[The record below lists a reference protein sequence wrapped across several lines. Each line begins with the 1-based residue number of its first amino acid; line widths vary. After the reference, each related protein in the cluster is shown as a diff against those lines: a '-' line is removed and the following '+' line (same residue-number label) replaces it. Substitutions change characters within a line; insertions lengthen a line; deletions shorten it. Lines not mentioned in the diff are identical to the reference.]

1 MSTRFLC
8 VGHLRVAFFFNS
20 QICSLKINQITI
32 RKHLGNIN
40 TSYLQR
46 QKLKMI
52 VMRLSQVCLFGLSL
66 FLFSPLNGQ
75 TLNDQKFGK
84 GLLNFTAADSSFTV
98 KFAPRIQTRFQS
110 AWSHDGDTYGEGEY
124 NFLVRRARFKFDG
137 WAYSP
142 KLRYKL
148 ELGLSNRDISGASQY
163 NRNTPRYILDAVV
176 MWNFAP
182 GFELWAGQTKLPGN
196 IERVVSSGNLQLIDR
211 SILNSKFNIDRDMG
225 IQLRYKHKIG
235 QMLVREKL
243 ALSQGEGRNITEG
256 NLGGLQYTSR
266 LELLPFGAFAKKG
279 DYSQSDL
286 VREADLKLMLAATY
300 DLNQNAVKNRSNMGS
315 YMALDD
321 GSLYQTDITTVF
333 VDAMLKYRGF
343 SIMAEYANRKAEDP
357 IALNSD
363 GSTASIVQVGNAT
376 NVQASYLFKNN
387 FEFTGRH
394 SAITYDAVTGKGDQ
408 VVYTAGVSK
417 YVVGHKLKIQS
428 DLSLGQ
434 IDGNEDFIEFRM
446 GFDLHF

>member
-1 MSTRFLC
+1 MRSQTTWLLGLSFLC
-8 VGHLRVAFFFNS
+8 
-20 QICSLKINQITI
+20 
-32 RKHLGNIN
+32 
-40 TSYLQR
+40 
-46 QKLKMI
+46 
-52 VMRLSQVCLFGLSL
+52 
-66 FLFSPLNGQ
+66 FLPIHAQ
-75 TLNDQKFGK
+75 TLNDQSFGK
-84 GLLNFTAADSSFTV
+84 GLINFTAADSSFTV

-110 AWSHDGDTYGEGEY
+110 AWNHDGSNYGDAEY

-137 WAYSP
+137 WAFSP
-142 KLRYKL
+142 KLKYKF
-148 ELGLSNRDISGASQY
+148 ELGLSNRDISGASVY

-176 MWNFAP
+176 MWHFAP

-196 IERVVSSGNLQLIDR
+196 IERVISSGSLQLIDR

-266 LELLPFGAFAKKG
+266 VELLPFGNFAKKG

-286 VREADLKLMLAATY
+286 VRESSVKLMIAATY

-315 YMALDD
+315 YMILDD
-321 GSLYQTDITTVF
+321 GSLFETDITTIF
-333 VDAMLKYRGF
+333 MDAMLKYRGF
-343 SIMAEYANRKAEDP
+343 SIMAEYADRSAAEP
-357 IALNSD
+357 TPFA
-363 GSTASIVQVGNAT
+363 GSSNVVQVGNAT
-376 NVQASYLFKNN
+376 NIQASYLFKNN
-387 FEFTGRH
+387 FELTGRH
-394 SAITYDAVTGKGDQ
+394 SSISYGAVTGKGNE
-408 VVYTAGVSK
+408 VVYTAGASK

-428 DLSLGQ
+428 DLSFGQ
-434 IDGNEDFIEFRM
+434 VDGNEDFIEFRL

>member
-1 MSTRFLC
+1 MRSQTTWLLGLSFLC
-8 VGHLRVAFFFNS
+8 
-20 QICSLKINQITI
+20 
-32 RKHLGNIN
+32 
-40 TSYLQR
+40 
-46 QKLKMI
+46 
-52 VMRLSQVCLFGLSL
+52 
-66 FLFSPLNGQ
+66 FLPIHAQ
-75 TLNDQKFGK
+75 TLNDQSFGK
-84 GLLNFTAADSSFTV
+84 GLINFTAADSSFTV

-110 AWSHDGDTYGEGEY
+110 AWNHDGSNYGDAEY

-137 WAYSP
+137 WAFSP
-142 KLRYKL
+142 KLKYKF
-148 ELGLSNRDISGASQY
+148 ELGLSNRDISGASVY

-176 MWNFAP
+176 MWHFAP

-196 IERVVSSGNLQLIDR
+196 IERVISSGNLQLIDR

-266 LELLPFGAFAKKG
+266 VELLPFGNFTKKG

-286 VREADLKLMLAATY
+286 VRESSVKLMIAATY

-315 YMALDD
+315 YMILDD
-321 GSLYQTDITTVF
+321 GSLFETDITTIF
-333 VDAMLKYRGF
+333 MDAMLKYRGF
-343 SIMAEYANRKAEDP
+343 SIMAEYADRSAAEP
-357 IALNSD
+357 TPFA
-363 GSTASIVQVGNAT
+363 GSSNVVQVGNAT
-376 NVQASYLFKNN
+376 NIQASYLFKNN
-387 FEFTGRH
+387 FELTGRH
-394 SAITYDAVTGKGDQ
+394 SSISYGAVTGKGNE
-408 VVYTAGVSK
+408 VVYTAGASK

-428 DLSLGQ
+428 DLSFGQ
-434 IDGNEDFIEFRM
+434 VDGNEDFIEFRL

>member
-1 MSTRFLC
+1 MRLQTPWLLSLMFLC
-8 VGHLRVAFFFNS
+8 YFPIQA
-20 QICSLKINQITI
+20 QSLNEQ
-32 RKHLGNIN
+32 
-40 TSYLQR
+40 S
-46 QKLKMI
+46 
-52 VMRLSQVCLFGLSL
+52 
-66 FLFSPLNGQ
+66 
-75 TLNDQKFGK
+75 FGK
-84 GLLNFTAADSSFTV
+84 GLINFTAADSSFTV

-110 AWSHDGDTYGEGEY
+110 AWNHDGNNYGDAEY

-137 WAYSP
+137 WAFSP
-142 KLRYKL
+142 KLKYKL
-148 ELGLSNRDISGASQY
+148 ELGLSNRDISGASVY

-176 MWNFAP
+176 MWHFAP

-225 IQLRYKHKIG
+225 VQLRYKHKIG

-243 ALSQGEGRNITEG
+243 AVSQGEGRNITEG

-286 VREADLKLMLAATY
+286 VRESSLKLMIAATY

-315 YMALDD
+315 YMVLDD
-321 GSLYQTDITTVF
+321 GSLFETDITTVF

-343 SIMAEYANRKAEDP
+343 SVMAEYADRQAANP
-357 IALNSD
+357 IAINSD

-387 FEFTGRH
+387 FELTGRH
-394 SAITYDAVTGKGDQ
+394 SSISYGAVTGKGNE
-408 VVYTAGVSK
+408 VVYTAGASK

-434 IDGNEDFIEFRM
+434 VDGNEDFIEFRL

>member
-1 MSTRFLC
+1 
-8 VGHLRVAFFFNS
+8 
-20 QICSLKINQITI
+20 
-32 RKHLGNIN
+32 
-40 TSYLQR
+40 
-46 QKLKMI
+46 
-52 VMRLSQVCLFGLSL
+52 MRLQTPWLISL
-66 FLFSPLNGQ
+66 VLLCYFPIQAQSLNEQ
-75 TLNDQKFGK
+75 SFGK
-84 GLLNFTAADSSFTV
+84 GLINFTAADSSFTV

-110 AWSHDGDTYGEGEY
+110 AWNHDGNNYGDAEY

-137 WAYSP
+137 WAFSP
-142 KLRYKL
+142 KLKYKL
-148 ELGLSNRDISGASQY
+148 ELGLSNRDISGASVY

-176 MWNFAP
+176 MWHFAP

-225 IQLRYKHKIG
+225 VQLRYKHKIG

-243 ALSQGEGRNITEG
+243 AVSQGEGRNITEG

-286 VREADLKLMLAATY
+286 VRESSLKLMIAATY

-315 YMALDD
+315 YMVLDD
-321 GSLYQTDITTVF
+321 GSLFETDITTVF

-343 SIMAEYANRKAEDP
+343 SLMAEYADRSAAEP
-357 IALNSD
+357 TPFV
-363 GSTASIVQVGNAT
+363 GSSNIVQVGNAT

-387 FEFTGRH
+387 FELTGRH
-394 SAITYDAVTGKGDQ
+394 SSISYGAVTGKGNE
-408 VVYTAGVSK
+408 VVYTAGASK
-417 YVVGHKLKIQS
+417 YVVGHKLKVQS
-428 DLSLGQ
+428 DLSFGQ
-434 IDGNEDFIEFRM
+434 VDGNEDFIEFRL

>member
-1 MSTRFLC
+1 MRLQTTWLLGLSFLC
-8 VGHLRVAFFFNS
+8 
-20 QICSLKINQITI
+20 
-32 RKHLGNIN
+32 
-40 TSYLQR
+40 
-46 QKLKMI
+46 
-52 VMRLSQVCLFGLSL
+52 
-66 FLFSPLNGQ
+66 FLPIHAQ
-75 TLNDQKFGK
+75 TLNDQSFGK
-84 GLLNFTAADSSFTV
+84 GLINFTAADSSFTV

-110 AWSHDGDTYGEGEY
+110 AWNHDGSNYGDAEY

-137 WAYSP
+137 WAFSP
-142 KLRYKL
+142 KLKYKL
-148 ELGLSNRDISGASQY
+148 ELGLSNRDISGASVY

-176 MWNFAP
+176 MWHFAP

-196 IERVVSSGNLQLIDR
+196 IERVISSGSLQLIDR

-266 LELLPFGAFAKKG
+266 VELLPFGNFAKKG

-286 VREADLKLMLAATY
+286 VRESSVKLMIAATY

-315 YMALDD
+315 YMILDD
-321 GSLYQTDITTVF
+321 GSLFETDITTIF
-333 VDAMLKYRGF
+333 MDAMLKYRGF
-343 SIMAEYANRKAEDP
+343 SIMAEYADRSAAEP
-357 IALNSD
+357 TPFA
-363 GSTASIVQVGNAT
+363 GSSNVVQVGNAT
-376 NVQASYLFKNN
+376 NIQASYLFKNN
-387 FEFTGRH
+387 FELTGRH
-394 SAITYDAVTGKGDQ
+394 SSISYGAVTVKGNE
-408 VVYTAGVSK
+408 VVYTAGASK

-428 DLSLGQ
+428 DLSFGQ
-434 IDGNEDFIEFRM
+434 VDGNEDFIEFRL

>member
-1 MSTRFLC
+1 MIFMRLQTPWLLSLLFLC
-8 VGHLRVAFFFNS
+8 YFPIHA
-20 QICSLKINQITI
+20 QSLNEQ
-32 RKHLGNIN
+32 
-40 TSYLQR
+40 S
-46 QKLKMI
+46 
-52 VMRLSQVCLFGLSL
+52 
-66 FLFSPLNGQ
+66 
-75 TLNDQKFGK
+75 FGK
-84 GLLNFTAADSSFTV
+84 GLINFTAADSSFTV

-110 AWSHDGDTYGEGEY
+110 AWNHDGNNYGDAEY

-137 WAYSP
+137 WAFSP
-142 KLRYKL
+142 KLKYKL
-148 ELGLSNRDISGASQY
+148 ELGLSNRDISGASVY

-176 MWNFAP
+176 MWSFAP

-225 IQLRYKHKIG
+225 VQLRYKHKIG

-286 VREADLKLMLAATY
+286 VRESSLKLMIAATY

-315 YMALDD
+315 YMILDD
-321 GSLYQTDITTVF
+321 GSLFETDITTVF

-343 SIMAEYANRKAEDP
+343 SVMAEYADRQAANP
-357 IALNSD
+357 IAINSD

-387 FEFTGRH
+387 FELTGRH
-394 SAITYDAVTGKGDQ
+394 SSISYGAVTGKGNE
-408 VVYTAGVSK
+408 VVYTAGASK

-428 DLSLGQ
+428 DLSFGQ
-434 IDGNEDFIEFRM
+434 VDGNEDFIEFRL

>member
-1 MSTRFLC
+1 MRSQTTWLLGLSFLC
-8 VGHLRVAFFFNS
+8 
-20 QICSLKINQITI
+20 
-32 RKHLGNIN
+32 
-40 TSYLQR
+40 
-46 QKLKMI
+46 
-52 VMRLSQVCLFGLSL
+52 
-66 FLFSPLNGQ
+66 FLPIHAQ
-75 TLNDQKFGK
+75 TLNDQSFGK
-84 GLLNFTAADSSFTV
+84 GLINFTAADSSFTV

-110 AWSHDGDTYGEGEY
+110 AWNHDGSNYGDAEY

-137 WAYSP
+137 WAFSP
-142 KLRYKL
+142 KLKYKF
-148 ELGLSNRDISGASQY
+148 ELGLSNRDISGASVY

-176 MWNFAP
+176 MWHFAP

-196 IERVVSSGNLQLIDR
+196 IERVISSGNLQLIDR

-266 LELLPFGAFAKKG
+266 VELLPFGNFAKKG

-286 VREADLKLMLAATY
+286 VRESSVKLMIAATY

-315 YMALDD
+315 YMILDD
-321 GSLYQTDITTVF
+321 GSLFETDITTIF
-333 VDAMLKYRGF
+333 MDAMLKYRGF
-343 SIMAEYANRKAEDP
+343 SIMAEYADRSAAEP
-357 IALNSD
+357 TPFA
-363 GSTASIVQVGNAT
+363 GSSNVVQVGNAT
-376 NVQASYLFKNN
+376 NIQASYLFKNN
-387 FEFTGRH
+387 FELTGRH
-394 SAITYDAVTGKGDQ
+394 SSISYGAVTGKGNE
-408 VVYTAGVSK
+408 VVYTAGASK

-428 DLSLGQ
+428 DLSFGQ
-434 IDGNEDFIEFRM
+434 VDGNEDFIEFRL

>member
-1 MSTRFLC
+1 MIFMRLQTPWLLSLMFLC
-8 VGHLRVAFFFNS
+8 YFPIQA
-20 QICSLKINQITI
+20 QSLNEQ
-32 RKHLGNIN
+32 
-40 TSYLQR
+40 S
-46 QKLKMI
+46 
-52 VMRLSQVCLFGLSL
+52 
-66 FLFSPLNGQ
+66 
-75 TLNDQKFGK
+75 FGK
-84 GLLNFTAADSSFTV
+84 GLINFTAADSSFTV

-110 AWSHDGDTYGEGEY
+110 AWNHDGNNYGDAEY

-137 WAYSP
+137 WAFSP
-142 KLRYKL
+142 KLKYKL
-148 ELGLSNRDISGASQY
+148 ELGLSNRDISGASVY

-176 MWNFAP
+176 MWHFAP

-225 IQLRYKHKIG
+225 VQLRYKHKIG
-235 QMLVREKL
+235 QMVVREKL

-286 VREADLKLMLAATY
+286 VRESTLKLMIAATY

-315 YMALDD
+315 YMVLDD
-321 GSLYQTDITTVF
+321 GSLFETDITTVF

-343 SIMAEYANRKAEDP
+343 SVMAEYADRQAANP
-357 IALNSD
+357 IAINSD

-387 FEFTGRH
+387 FELTGRH
-394 SAITYDAVTGKGDQ
+394 SSISYGAVTGKGNE
-408 VVYTAGVSK
+408 VVYTAGASK

-428 DLSLGQ
+428 DLSFGQ
-434 IDGNEDFIEFRM
+434 VDGNEDFIEFRL

>member
-1 MSTRFLC
+1 MVKANIIFWYDALDLNST
-8 VGHLRVAFFFNS
+8 VG
-20 QICSLKINQITI
+20 
-32 RKHLGNIN
+32 
-40 TSYLQR
+40 
-46 QKLKMI
+46 
-52 VMRLSQVCLFGLSL
+52 
-66 FLFSPLNGQ
+66 P
-75 TLNDQKFGK
+75 
-84 GLLNFTAADSSFTV
+84 TV
-98 KFAPRIQTRFQS
+98 R
-110 AWSHDGDTYGEGEY
+110 
-124 NFLVRRARFKFDG
+124 
-137 WAYSP
+137 

-148 ELGLSNRDISGASQY
+148 ELGLSNRDISGANQY

-225 IQLRYKHKIG
+225 VQLRYKHNIG
-235 QMLVREKL
+235 KMLIREKL

-266 LELLPFGAFAKKG
+266 IELLPFGAFAKKG

-286 VREADLKLMLAATY
+286 ARESSAKLMIAATY

-315 YMALDD
+315 YMTLDD
-321 GSLYQTDITTVF
+321 GSLYQTDISTIF
-333 VDAMLKYRGF
+333 VDAMFKYRGF
-343 SIMAEYANRKAEDP
+343 SVMAEYADRGADDP

-363 GSTASIVQVGNAT
+363 GTTASIVQVGNAT

-387 FEFTGRH
+387 FEITGRH
-394 SAITYDAVTGKGDQ
+394 SNISYGAVTGKGNE
-408 VVYTAGVSK
+408 VVYTAGASK
-417 YVVGHKLKIQS
+417 YVLGHKLKIQS
-428 DLSLGQ
+428 DLSYGQ
-434 IDGNEDFIEFRM
+434 VNGNADFIEFRM

>member
-1 MSTRFLC
+1 MRLQTPWLLSLMFLC
-8 VGHLRVAFFFNS
+8 YFPIQA
-20 QICSLKINQITI
+20 QSLNEQ
-32 RKHLGNIN
+32 
-40 TSYLQR
+40 S
-46 QKLKMI
+46 
-52 VMRLSQVCLFGLSL
+52 
-66 FLFSPLNGQ
+66 
-75 TLNDQKFGK
+75 FGK
-84 GLLNFTAADSSFTV
+84 GLINFTAADSSFTV

-110 AWSHDGDTYGEGEY
+110 AWNHDGNNYGDAEY

-137 WAYSP
+137 WAFSP
-142 KLRYKL
+142 KLKYKL
-148 ELGLSNRDISGASQY
+148 ELGLSNRDISGASVY

-176 MWNFAP
+176 MWHFAP

-225 IQLRYKHKIG
+225 VQLRYKHKIG
-235 QMLVREKL
+235 QMVVREKL

-286 VREADLKLMLAATY
+286 VRESTLKLMIAATY

-315 YMALDD
+315 YMVLDD
-321 GSLYQTDITTVF
+321 GSLFETDITTVF

-343 SIMAEYANRKAEDP
+343 SVMAEYADRQAANP
-357 IALNSD
+357 IAINSD

-387 FEFTGRH
+387 FELTGRH
-394 SAITYDAVTGKGDQ
+394 SSISYGAVTGKGNE
-408 VVYTAGVSK
+408 VVYTAGASK

-428 DLSLGQ
+428 DLSFGQ
-434 IDGNEDFIEFRM
+434 VDGNEDFIEFRL

>member
-1 MSTRFLC
+1 MHYS
-8 VGHLRVAFFFNS
+8 
-20 QICSLKINQITI
+20 KI
-32 RKHLGNIN
+32 
-40 TSYLQR
+40 YL
-46 QKLKMI
+46 I
-52 VMRLSQVCLFGLSL
+52 GLSL
-66 FLFSPLNGQ
+66 FLFIPLNAQ
-75 TLNDQKFGK
+75 TLGDQKFGK

-110 AWSHDGDTYGEGEY
+110 AWNHDGSNYGEGEY

-148 ELGLSNRDISGASQY
+148 ELGLSNRDISGANQY

-225 IQLRYKHKIG
+225 VQLRYKHNIG
-235 QMLVREKL
+235 KMLIREKL

-266 LELLPFGAFAKKG
+266 IELLPFGAFAKKG

-286 VREADLKLMLAATY
+286 ARESSAKLMIAATY

-315 YMALDD
+315 YMTLDD
-321 GSLYQTDITTVF
+321 GSLYQTDISTIF
-333 VDAMLKYRGF
+333 VDAMFKYRGF
-343 SIMAEYANRKAEDP
+343 SVMAEYADRGADDP

-363 GSTASIVQVGNAT
+363 GTTASIVQVGNAT

-387 FEFTGRH
+387 FEITGRH
-394 SAITYDAVTGKGDQ
+394 SNISYGAVTGKGNE
-408 VVYTAGVSK
+408 VVYTAGASK
-417 YVVGHKLKIQS
+417 YVLGHKLKIQS
-428 DLSLGQ
+428 DLSYGQ
-434 IDGNEDFIEFRM
+434 VDGNADFIEFRM

>member
-1 MSTRFLC
+1 MRLQTTWLLGLSFLC
-8 VGHLRVAFFFNS
+8 
-20 QICSLKINQITI
+20 
-32 RKHLGNIN
+32 
-40 TSYLQR
+40 
-46 QKLKMI
+46 
-52 VMRLSQVCLFGLSL
+52 
-66 FLFSPLNGQ
+66 FLPIHAQ
-75 TLNDQKFGK
+75 TLNDQSFGK
-84 GLLNFTAADSSFTV
+84 GLINFTAADSSFTV

-110 AWSHDGDTYGEGEY
+110 AWNHDGSNYGDAEY

-137 WAYSP
+137 WAFSP
-142 KLRYKL
+142 KLKYKL
-148 ELGLSNRDISGASQY
+148 ELGLSNRDISGASVY

-176 MWNFAP
+176 MWHFAP

-196 IERVVSSGNLQLIDR
+196 IERVISSGSLQLIDR

-266 LELLPFGAFAKKG
+266 VELLPFGNFAKKG

-286 VREADLKLMLAATY
+286 VRESSVKLMIAATY

-315 YMALDD
+315 YMILDD
-321 GSLYQTDITTVF
+321 GSLFETDITTIF
-333 VDAMLKYRGF
+333 MDAMLKYRGF
-343 SIMAEYANRKAEDP
+343 SIMAEYADRSAAEP
-357 IALNSD
+357 TPFA
-363 GSTASIVQVGNAT
+363 GSSNVVQVGNAT
-376 NVQASYLFKNN
+376 NIQASYLFKNN
-387 FEFTGRH
+387 FELTGRH
-394 SAITYDAVTGKGDQ
+394 SSISYGAVTGKGNE
-408 VVYTAGVSK
+408 VVYTAGASK

-428 DLSLGQ
+428 DLSFGQ
-434 IDGNEDFIEFRM
+434 VDGNEDFIEFRL

>member
-1 MSTRFLC
+1 MRLQTPWLLSLVFLC
-8 VGHLRVAFFFNS
+8 YFPINA
-20 QICSLKINQITI
+20 QSLNEQ
-32 RKHLGNIN
+32 
-40 TSYLQR
+40 S
-46 QKLKMI
+46 
-52 VMRLSQVCLFGLSL
+52 
-66 FLFSPLNGQ
+66 
-75 TLNDQKFGK
+75 FGK
-84 GLLNFTAADSSFTV
+84 GLINFTAADSSFTV

-110 AWSHDGDTYGEGEY
+110 AWNHDGNNYGDAEY

-137 WAYSP
+137 WAFSP
-142 KLRYKL
+142 KLKYKL
-148 ELGLSNRDISGASQY
+148 ELGLSNRDISGASVY
-163 NRNTPRYILDAVV
+163 NRNTPRSILDAVV
-176 MWNFAP
+176 MWPFAP

-225 IQLRYKHKIG
+225 VQLRYKHKIG

-243 ALSQGEGRNITEG
+243 AVSQGEGRNITEG

-286 VREADLKLMLAATY
+286 VRESSLKLMIAATY

-315 YMALDD
+315 YMVLDD
-321 GSLYQTDITTVF
+321 GSLFETDITTVF

-343 SIMAEYANRKAEDP
+343 SLMAEYADRSAAEP
-357 IALNSD
+357 NPFV
-363 GSTASIVQVGNAT
+363 GSSNIVQGGNAT

-387 FEFTGRH
+387 FELTGRH
-394 SAITYDAVTGKGDQ
+394 SSISYGAVTGKGNE
-408 VVYTAGVSK
+408 VVYTAGASK

-434 IDGNEDFIEFRM
+434 VDGNEDFIEFRL

>member
-1 MSTRFLC
+1 MIFMRLQTPWLLSLLFLC
-8 VGHLRVAFFFNS
+8 YFPIQAQN
-20 QICSLKINQITI
+20 
-32 RKHLGNIN
+32 
-40 TSYLQR
+40 
-46 QKLKMI
+46 
-52 VMRLSQVCLFGLSL
+52 
-66 FLFSPLNGQ
+66 LNEQ
-75 TLNDQKFGK
+75 SFGK
-84 GLLNFTAADSSFTV
+84 GLINFTAADSSFTV

-110 AWSHDGDTYGEGEY
+110 AWNHDGNNYGDAEY

-137 WAYSP
+137 WAFSP
-142 KLRYKL
+142 KLKYKL
-148 ELGLSNRDISGASQY
+148 ELGLSNRDISGASVY

-176 MWNFAP
+176 MWHFAP

-225 IQLRYKHKIG
+225 VQLRYKHKIG

-286 VREADLKLMLAATY
+286 VRESTLKLMIAATY

-315 YMALDD
+315 YMVLDD
-321 GSLYQTDITTVF
+321 GSLFETDITTVF

-343 SIMAEYANRKAEDP
+343 SVMAEYADRQAANP
-357 IALNSD
+357 IAINSD
-363 GSTASIVQVGNAT
+363 GSAASIVQVGNAT

-387 FEFTGRH
+387 FELTGRH
-394 SAITYDAVTGKGDQ
+394 SSISYGAVTGKGNE
-408 VVYTAGVSK
+408 VVYTAGASK
-417 YVVGHKLKIQS
+417 YVVGHKLKVQS
-428 DLSLGQ
+428 DLSFGQ
-434 IDGNEDFIEFRM
+434 VDGNEDFIEFRL

>member
-1 MSTRFLC
+1 MIYMRLQTTWLLGLSFLC
-8 VGHLRVAFFFNS
+8 
-20 QICSLKINQITI
+20 
-32 RKHLGNIN
+32 
-40 TSYLQR
+40 
-46 QKLKMI
+46 
-52 VMRLSQVCLFGLSL
+52 
-66 FLFSPLNGQ
+66 FLPIHAQ
-75 TLNDQKFGK
+75 TLNDQSFGK
-84 GLLNFTAADSSFTV
+84 GLINFTAADSSFTV

-110 AWSHDGDTYGEGEY
+110 AWNHDGSNYGDAEY

-137 WAYSP
+137 WAFSP
-142 KLRYKL
+142 KLKYKL
-148 ELGLSNRDISGASQY
+148 ELGLSNRDISGASVY

-176 MWNFAP
+176 MWHFAP

-196 IERVVSSGNLQLIDR
+196 IERVISSGSLQLIDR

-266 LELLPFGAFAKKG
+266 VELLPFGNFAKKG

-286 VREADLKLMLAATY
+286 VRESSVKLMIAATY

-315 YMALDD
+315 YMILDD
-321 GSLYQTDITTVF
+321 GSLFETDITTIF
-333 VDAMLKYRGF
+333 MDAMLKYRGF
-343 SIMAEYANRKAEDP
+343 SIMAEYADRSAAEP
-357 IALNSD
+357 TPFA
-363 GSTASIVQVGNAT
+363 GSSNVVQVGNAT
-376 NVQASYLFKNN
+376 NIQASYLFKNN
-387 FEFTGRH
+387 FELTGRH
-394 SAITYDAVTGKGDQ
+394 SSISYGAVTGKGNE
-408 VVYTAGVSK
+408 VVYTAGASK

-428 DLSLGQ
+428 DLSFGQ
-434 IDGNEDFIEFRM
+434 VDGNEDFIEFRL

>member
-1 MSTRFLC
+1 MRSQTTWLLGLSFLC
-8 VGHLRVAFFFNS
+8 
-20 QICSLKINQITI
+20 
-32 RKHLGNIN
+32 
-40 TSYLQR
+40 
-46 QKLKMI
+46 
-52 VMRLSQVCLFGLSL
+52 
-66 FLFSPLNGQ
+66 FLPIHAQ
-75 TLNDQKFGK
+75 TLNDQSFGK
-84 GLLNFTAADSSFTV
+84 GLINFTAADSSFTV

-110 AWSHDGDTYGEGEY
+110 AWNHDGSNYGDAEY

-137 WAYSP
+137 WAFSP
-142 KLRYKL
+142 KLKYKL
-148 ELGLSNRDISGASQY
+148 ELGLSNRDISGASVY

-176 MWNFAP
+176 MWHFAP

-196 IERVVSSGNLQLIDR
+196 IERVISSGSLQLIDR

-266 LELLPFGAFAKKG
+266 VELLPFGNFTKKG

-286 VREADLKLMLAATY
+286 VRESSVKLMIAATY

-315 YMALDD
+315 YMILDD
-321 GSLYQTDITTVF
+321 GSLFETDITTIF
-333 VDAMLKYRGF
+333 MDAMLKYRGF
-343 SIMAEYANRKAEDP
+343 SIMAEYADRSAAEP
-357 IALNSD
+357 TPFA
-363 GSTASIVQVGNAT
+363 GSSNVVQVGNAT
-376 NVQASYLFKNN
+376 NIQASYLFKNN
-387 FEFTGRH
+387 FELTGRH
-394 SAITYDAVTGKGDQ
+394 SSISYGAVTGKGNE
-408 VVYTAGVSK
+408 VVYTAGASK

-428 DLSLGQ
+428 DLSFGQ
-434 IDGNEDFIEFRM
+434 VDGNEDFIEFRL